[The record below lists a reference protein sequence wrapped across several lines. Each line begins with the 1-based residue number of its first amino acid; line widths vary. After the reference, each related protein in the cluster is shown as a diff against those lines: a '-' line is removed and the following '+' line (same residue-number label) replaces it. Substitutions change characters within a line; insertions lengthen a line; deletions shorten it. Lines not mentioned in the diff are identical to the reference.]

1 MNSSCSND
9 IYEKYEIKQK
19 KKQFNDR
26 LNYLTNKSCCSKK
39 TCMELVDDLTQ
50 TKFLC
55 DDIYSKNEI
64 NKMNITEKGALR
76 SDETVCSRL
85 HTYQNNINNHLS
97 SNDFVNIRPF
107 LLGGNKKQSKK
118 QTKKNINIK
127 KTKYNK
133 KNTYKKYTRKRKIKI
148 KRKNKKYTRNI
159 KH

>member
-39 TCMELVDDLTQ
+39 SCMELVDDLTQ

-107 LLGGNKKQSKK
+107 FLGGNKKQSKK
-118 QTKKNINIK
+118 NINMK

>member
-39 TCMELVDDLTQ
+39 SCMELVDDLTQ

-64 NKMNITEKGALR
+64 NKMNINEKGALR

-107 LLGGNKKQSKK
+107 FLGGNKKQSKK
-118 QTKKNINIK
+118 NINMK

>member
-26 LNYLTNKSCCSKK
+26 LNYLTNKSCCNKK
-39 TCMELVDDLTQ
+39 SCMELVDDLTQ

-107 LLGGNKKQSKK
+107 FLGGNKKQSKK
-118 QTKKNINIK
+118 NINMK
-127 KTKYNK
+127 KTIYNK

>member
-1 MNSSCSND
+1 MNKNCSNNK
-9 IYEKYEIKQK
+9 YEKYEINQK

-26 LNYLTNKSCCSKK
+26 LNYLKNKSCCSKK
-39 TCMELVDDLTQ
+39 TCMDLVDDLTQ

-55 DDIYSKNEI
+55 DDIYSKHEI

-76 SDETVCSRL
+76 NDETICTDL
-85 HTYQNNINNHLS
+85 HTYQNKINNHLT

-107 LLGGNKKQSKK
+107 IGGNKKQS
-118 QTKKNINIK
+118 KKNINIK

-133 KNTYKKYTRKRKIKI
+133 KYTYKKYTI